1 MLQERVVACCHP
13 VGGPIAPDDG
23 LRQGASGKTRCMS
36 LAATIIV
43 CVVLAIV
50 LIGTLAFVMS
60 RPKEL
65 RPHRPS
71 WRRVLAWRRRRPP
84 VAR

>member
-1 MLQERVVACCHP
+1 
-13 VGGPIAPDDG
+13 
-23 LRQGASGKTRCMS
+23 MS

-50 LIGTLAFVMS
+50 LIGMLAFVMS

-71 WRRVLAWRRRRPP
+71 WRRVLAWRRRGRPP

>member
-1 MLQERVVACCHP
+1 
-13 VGGPIAPDDG
+13 
-23 LRQGASGKTRCMS
+23 MS